1 MIKKDIFRKES
12 AALKKA
18 DVLGCKGTHKH
29 DNGFMPCESHE
40 EWESIYKTNDEG
52 GEIDELV
59 DFDGTMLSSKIPIL
73 DPKVTNPGMDTTD
86 KAVAA
91 GHTRQDPYFLGFRRY
106 VGEEDM
112 SGVFGAEDTEMMGAE
127 ETIDYLSNEL
137 GVDNAEERA
146 EEMGKDSK
154 LEKKKLPNSFIRM
167 RLQEKEKMFTKEDI
181 LRMRE
186 DMLTSTSSN
195 TELKPIDKTMS
206 KIILRNLKSLRKL
219 ADKEGVSMEQLI
231 RLMKNEQ

>member
-1 MIKKDIFRKES
+1 
-12 AALKKA
+12 
-18 DVLGCKGTHKH
+18 
-29 DNGFMPCESHE
+29 
-40 EWESIYKTNDEG
+40 
-52 GEIDELV
+52 
-59 DFDGTMLSSKIPIL
+59 
-73 DPKVTNPGMDTTD
+73 
-86 KAVAA
+86 
-91 GHTRQDPYFLGFRRY
+91 
-106 VGEEDM
+106 M

-206 KIILRNLKSLRKL
+206 KIILRNLKSLKKL